1 MKYAIKVDGT
11 SYSTNQ
17 CGNIMRIENFKWK
30 TLYEKVDNFMKSIK
44 TNEYSI
50 ATNRMSVVN
59 NEPIL

>member
-1 MKYAIKVDGT
+1 
-11 SYSTNQ
+11 
-17 CGNIMRIENFKWK
+17 MRIENFKWK

-50 ATNRMSVVN
+50 GTNRMSVVN

>member
-1 MKYAIKVDGT
+1 
-11 SYSTNQ
+11 
-17 CGNIMRIENFKWK
+17 MRIEDFNWE